1 MERYKIY
8 KKNIKKQLSIR
19 FDYMFWLFI
28 LFMCIGFAIPSSAYA
43 ANDKLYYSLRDSNGA
58 TAGSGDILG
67 AMNADGTG
75 QTTLVSSVAM
85 APSSVILDMGN
96 NRAFLIDG
104 ASGNKVI
111 YSINLTN
118 NAVSQVANFSSATSI
133 GGLSYDPVG
142 DKLYYSLRDSNGG
155 TAGSGDLLGFMNA
168 DGTGQ
173 TTLVSSVAMAPS
185 SVILD
190 MSHNRAFLID
200 GSAANKVI
208 YSINLTNNAVSQV
221 ANFSSASSIGGLS
234 YDPVGD
240 KLYYS
245 LRDGNA
251 ATAGSGDLLGVMN
264 ADGTG
269 QTTLVSSVA
278 MAPSSVILDMGN
290 NRAFLIDGASGNK
303 VIYSINLTNNAVSQ
317 IANFSSAASIG
328 GLAYYDGDQPI
339 VDLAGSN
346 PANGA
351 SSILPTQNVQ
361 IKFNEKVISGSG
373 SFSIY
378 NADSG
383 ALIETIQAT
392 SPNITGWNSDT
403 ITIDPSAT
411 LPNGNISV
419 RWSAGAVQDLNQNY
433 LVANLVNTYYHFTVG
448 ASPATAPT
456 SIVLSGG
463 STNAVGGVTNVSI
476 PTAGGSDTTGAVTG
490 WVSGSADKIKFT
502 VTDGGSASS
511 TITINGA
518 AYTSGTDY
526 IIGTATSLTI
536 VVTTTEAGKTT
547 EVRNF
552 TVTVAPALSTNATVT
567 SGSYTVGALVGNS
580 GTITNVPFGTTK
592 AAFQAALA
600 KGENHQSWNV
610 TGLSDPVVSG
620 DILVV
625 TAQDGTTVATYTVT
639 ANVATTYAATL
650 SQTTDL
656 TFTGETV
663 GYSTISPQSITVNS
677 TGTGSI
683 TNLLVALSGTNASSF
698 TLGTLG
704 ATTVSSGNATSFTI
718 KPNDNLAAGTYTAT
732 VTLSGDN
739 GISES
744 FNVSFTVSAA
754 LTHTATLSQ
763 TGTYT
768 FTGETVGYST
778 ISPQSITVNST
789 GTGSITNLL
798 VALSGTNASS
808 FTLGTLGAT
817 TVSTGNQTSFT
828 IKPNDNLAAGTYTA
842 TVTLTGDNGISESFN
857 VSFTVS
863 AAPVVPA
870 VNSVAVDPTTASIV
884 QGKNKQL
891 TKTVIAVG
899 G

>member
-8 KKNIKKQLSIR
+8 KRNIKKQLSIR

-67 AMNADGTG
+67 VMNADGTG

-155 TAGSGDLLGFMNA
+155 TAGPGDILGVMNA

-190 MSHNRAFLID
+190 MGNNRAFLID
-200 GSAANKVI
+200 GASGNKVI

-317 IANFSSAASIG
+317 VANFSSASSIG
-328 GLAYYDGDQPI
+328 GLSYDPVGDQPI
-339 VDLAGSN
+339 VDLARSN

-383 ALIETIQAT
+383 TLIETIQAT

-463 STNAVGGVTNVSI
+463 STNSVDGVTNVSI

-526 IIGTATSLTI
+526 TIGTATSLII

-650 SQTTDL
+650 SQTTNF
-656 TFTGETV
+656 TFTGKTV
-663 GYSTISPQSITVNS
+663 GYSTISPQTVTVNN

-683 TNLLVALSGTNASSF
+683 TNLSVALSGTNA
-698 TLGTLG
+698 
-704 ATTVSSGNATSFTI
+704 N
-718 KPNDNLAAGTYTAT
+718 
-732 VTLSGDN
+732 
-739 GISES
+739 
-744 FNVSFTVSAA
+744 
-754 LTHTATLSQ
+754 
-763 TGTYT
+763 
-768 FTGETVGYST
+768 
-778 ISPQSITVNST
+778 
-789 GTGSITNLL
+789 
-798 VALSGTNASS
+798 S

-863 AAPVVPA
+863 AAPVVPS

-884 QGKNKQL
+884 QGENKQL
-891 TKTVIAVG
+891 TKTV
-899 G
+899 